1 MSGKRLPRRRL
12 ELKKSLI
19 IIVPAALIATLV
31 TAFFLANRTP
41 DPAETL
47 NPEPGEVVVRL
58 TDDLRFVP
66 DRVEIEVGETVVWV
80 NESEKIHTV
89 STHPTEATQIEH
101 AGVPQASEH
110 FDSSNLGPGQSFK
123 RTFTV
128 AGVYKYYC
136 HPHQDMAMFGEVVV
150 LEPGQDRPPAQQE
163 PDGAKERALE
173 QSPQTPGAGDGAPGG
188 G

>member
-1 MSGKRLPRRRL
+1 M
-12 ELKKSLI
+12 KKSLI
-19 IIVPAALIATLV
+19 IIVPAVLIVTLV
-31 TAFFLANRTP
+31 TMFFLANRTP
-41 DPAETL
+41 DASGTL
-47 NPEPGEVVVRL
+47 EPEAGEKVVRL

-66 DRVEIEVGETVVWV
+66 DRVEIQVGETVVWV

-89 STHPTEATQIEH
+89 STHPSEATQIEH
-101 AGVPQASEH
+101 TGVPQATEH
-110 FDSSNLGPGQSFK
+110 FDSSNLGPGQTFK

-136 HPHQDMAMFGEVVV
+136 HPHQDMAMRGEVVV

-173 QSPQTPGAGDGAPGG
+173 QSPQTPGTGDGVPGG